1 MQTTAFSAYE
11 RMSPFEIKDEL
22 IRLARSADRKGTRV
36 FLDAGRGNPNWLATT
51 PRDAFFL
58 LGQFTMAESRH
69 SMDVPPGLGGLP
81 QPAGIGAR
89 FDVWLARCTD
99 APGASFLQAAI
110 GFVVERF
117 GCGADAFLHEMVDAV
132 AGDHYPVPVR
142 MLPHAE
148 TIVEAYVRRVVCG
161 TTRLPGRFRLFA
173 TEGATAGICYLLR
186 SLRANRILLPGDT
199 IALGCPLFTPY
210 LELAGLEDYGLRTVH
225 VQARPEDR
233 FQYADAELAKLE
245 DPRVKAFFLVNPG
258 NPTSVA
264 LDARSLDRILAILRG
279 KRPDLLVVTDDVY
292 ATFVEGFRSLLAEAP
307 RNTVGLYS
315 FSKYF
320 GCTGW
325 RLGVVALQEE
335 NILDAMLAARPE
347 ALAEQQDARYVAL
360 APEPR
365 RLAFLDRMAADSRD
379 VGLNHT
385 AGLSPPQ
392 QAMMTLFALSE
403 LMDRDG
409 TYRDACRA
417 ILRRR
422 SAALLRALGIVGHP
436 NPLFDHYYG
445 LIDLEYWLRTHFGE
459 EVAAWVTRNVHP
471 LDLVFRLAEQYGIVL
486 LNGGGFHAPEW
497 SARVSFANLPD
508 AAYEEI
514 GRAIRAIAE
523 DYALAS
529 AAARSTATS
538 RTGSEPGHGL

>member
-1 MQTTAFSAYE
+1 MEARTLSAHE

-22 IRLARSADRKGTRV
+22 IRLAADRKGTRL
-36 FLDAGRGNPNWLATT
+36 FLDAGRGNPNWLATA

-58 LGQFTMAESRH
+58 LGQFAMAESRRG
-69 SMDVPPGLGGLP
+69 MDHPPGLGGLP
-81 QPAGIGAR
+81 QAAGIAAR
-89 FDVWLARCTD
+89 CEAWLAQHAE
-99 APGASFLQAAI
+99 APGAGFLRAAI
-110 GFVVERF
+110 ALAVARF
-117 GCGADAFLHEMVDAV
+117 GFGADAFVHELADAV
-132 AGDHYPVPVR
+132 AGGHYPMPVR

-148 TIVEAYVRRVVCG
+148 TVVEAYLRQAVCG
-161 TTRLPGRFRLFA
+161 GATLPGRFRLFA

-186 SLRANRILLPGDT
+186 SLRANRILVPGDA

-210 LELAGLEDYGLRTVH
+210 IELTGLEEYGLRVTH
-225 VQARPEDR
+225 VQARAEDR
-233 FQYADAELAKLE
+233 FQYPDAELAKLE
-245 DPRVKAFFLVNPG
+245 DPRIKAFFLVNPG

-264 LDARSLDRILAILRG
+264 LGARALERIVAILRG
-279 KRPDLLVVTDDVY
+279 PRPDLLVVTDDVY

-325 RLGVVALQEE
+325 RLGVVALQED
-335 NILDAMLAARPE
+335 NILDAMLAARPQAAAE
-347 ALAEQQDARYVAL
+347 AQDARYAAL
-360 APEPR
+360 APEPG
-365 RLAFLDRMAADSRD
+365 RLGFLDRMAADSRD

-403 LMDRDG
+403 LLDSRG
-409 TYRDACRA
+409 AYREACRA

-422 SAALLRALGIVGHP
+422 SGTLLHALGIDGQP
-436 NPLFDHYYG
+436 NPLYDHYYG
-445 LIDLEYWLRTHFGE
+445 LIDLGYWLRTHLGE
-459 EVAAWVTRNVHP
+459 EVAAWVTRNIHP
-471 LDLVFRLAEQYGIVL
+471 LDLVFRLAERHGIVL
-486 LNGGGFHAPEW
+486 LNGGGFHAPGW

-523 DYALAS
+523 EYARAAAADPS
-529 AAARSTATS
+529 TAAARDRA
-538 RTGSEPGHGL
+538 

>member
-1 MQTTAFSAYE
+1 MQARTLSAYE

-22 IRLARSADRKGTRV
+22 IRLAADRKGARL
-36 FLDAGRGNPNWLATT
+36 FLDAGRGNPNWLATA

-58 LGQFTMAESRH
+58 LGQFAMAESRRA
-69 SMDVPPGLGGLP
+69 MDQPPGLGGLP
-81 QPAGIGAR
+81 QAGGIAAR
-89 FDVWLARCTD
+89 CDAWLAQQAE
-99 APGASFLQAAI
+99 APGAGFLQAAI
-110 GFVVERF
+110 GLAVARF
-117 GCGADAFLHEMVDAV
+117 GFRADGFVHELADAV
-132 AGDHYPVPVR
+132 AGGHYPTPVR

-148 TIVEAYVRRVVCG
+148 TMVEAYLRQVVCG
-161 TTRLPGRFRLFA
+161 GASLPGRFRLFA

-186 SLRANRILLPGDT
+186 SLRANRILVPGDA
-199 IALGCPLFTPY
+199 IALGCPVFTPY
-210 LELAGLEDYGLRTVH
+210 IELTGLAEYGLRVTH
-225 VQARPEDR
+225 VQARAEDR
-233 FQYADAELAKLE
+233 FQFADAELAKLE
-245 DPRVKAFFLVNPG
+245 DPRIKAFFLVNPG

-264 LDARSLDRILAILRG
+264 LEPRVIERIVAILRG

-307 RNTVGLYS
+307 RNTIGLYS

-325 RLGVVALQEE
+325 RLGVVAMQED
-335 NILDAMLAARPE
+335 NILDAMLAARPDAAAE
-347 ALAEQQDARYVAL
+347 AQDARYAAL
-360 APEPR
+360 SPEPR

-392 QAMMTLFALSE
+392 QAMMSLFALSE
-403 LMDRDG
+403 LMDEAG
-409 TYRDACRA
+409 AYRAACRA

-422 SAALLRALGIVGHP
+422 SGALLHALGIDGQP

-445 LIDLEYWLRTHFGE
+445 LIDLGYWLRTHLSE

-471 LDLVFRLAEQYGIVL
+471 LDLVFRLAERHGIVL
-486 LNGGGFHAPEW
+486 LNGGGFHAPGW

-508 AAYEEI
+508 AAYDEI
-514 GRAIRAIAE
+514 GRGIRAIAE
-523 DYALAS
+523 EYARE
-529 AAARSTATS
+529 AAASDRA
-538 RTGSEPGHGL
+538 

>member
-1 MQTTAFSAYE
+1 MQARALSAYE

-22 IRLARSADRKGTRV
+22 IRLAADRRGARLL
-36 FLDAGRGNPNWLATT
+36 LDAGRGNPNWLATA
-51 PRDAFFL
+51 PRDAFFV
-58 LGQFTMAESRH
+58 LGQFSMAESRR
-69 SMDVPPGLGGLP
+69 SMDQPSGLGGLP
-81 QPAGIGAR
+81 QAGGIAAR
-89 FDVWLARCTD
+89 CDAWLAQHAE
-99 APGASFLQAAI
+99 APGAGFLQAAI
-110 GFVVERF
+110 ALAVAQFGFR
-117 GCGADAFLHEMVDAV
+117 ADAFVHELVDAI
-132 AGDHYPVPVR
+132 AGGHYPMPVR

-148 TIVEAYVRRVVCG
+148 TIVEAYLRQVVCG
-161 TTRLPGRFRLFA
+161 GATLPGRFRLFA

-186 SLRANRILLPGDT
+186 SLRANRILVPGDA
-199 IALGCPLFTPY
+199 IALGCPVFTPY
-210 LELAGLEDYGLRTVH
+210 LELTGLAEYGLHVTH
-225 VQARPEDR
+225 VQARAEDR
-233 FQYADAELAKLE
+233 FQFADAELAKLE
-245 DPRVKAFFLVNPG
+245 DPRIKAFFLVNPG

-264 LDARSLDRILAILRG
+264 LEARVLERIVAILRG
-279 KRPDLLVVTDDVY
+279 PRPDLLVVTDDVY

-307 RNTVGLYS
+307 HNTVGLYS

-325 RLGVVALQEE
+325 RLGVVALQED
-335 NILDAMLAARPE
+335 NILDAMLAARPDAVAE
-347 ALAEQQDARYVAL
+347 AQDARYAAL
-360 APEPR
+360 SPEPR

-403 LMDRDG
+403 LMDEVGD
-409 TYRDACRA
+409 YREACRA

-422 SAALLRALGIVGHP
+422 SGALLHALGIHGEP

-445 LIDLEYWLRTHFGE
+445 LIDLGYWLRTHLGE

-471 LDLVFRLAEQYGIVL
+471 LDLVFRLAERHGIVL
-486 LNGGGFHAPEW
+486 LNGGGFHAPGW

-523 DYALAS
+523 EYAR
-529 AAARSTATS
+529 AAAADPAKAGDR
-538 RTGSEPGHGL
+538 E